1 MARRARLL
9 GQAHQTTPYEI
20 RQRVLATD
28 RGQPRNSLAPARH
41 NDLDTLL
48 DAIEVLAQAIV
59 QRTNA
64 NLLLT
69 TM

>member
-1 MARRARLL
+1 M
-9 GQAHQTTPYEI
+9 QAHQTAAHEL
-20 RQRVLATD
+20 RQCLIATD
-28 RGQPRNSLAPARH
+28 RRQSRNAPASTGH
-41 NDLDTLL
+41 DDLDTPL

-59 QRTNA
+59 QSTNA

>member
-1 MARRARLL
+1 LL
-9 GQAHQTTPYEI
+9 GHAHQTAPHEL
-20 RQRVLATD
+20 RQWLIATD
-28 RGQPRNSLAPARH
+28 RRQSRNAPAATRH

-59 QRTNA
+59 QSANA